1 MKQPKYSEGQMVRLK
16 SYEDLKANEYH
27 FLYSDENL
35 KTAAGAEVAI
45 YKVKND
51 LRTIVW
57 YEVGQWGHN
66 SIEIP
71 ESYIEC
77 DASPE
82 KIAASIESESKKSK
96 NFQEFSNQMR
106 AAICNEEY
114 TYRNVKTLLEECL
127 HILDSKMRKQFHL
140 DKDKD
145 LKKELL
151 AIIDIDNISVRR
163 FLSVPEINIGR
174 FNEKKFPIEST
185 VDFEEVL
192 TWITR
197 KLDLFST
204 RWYSGKLRSDS
215 LKSCSKEMKSSF
227 ECVKRSL
234 NHYGEKD
241 YFHNSDLVEL
251 SMFAIQTIIY
261 LENPKETDKEKLT
274 EAFHSVTRRM
284 ADLYQ
289 RKNKDYG
296 NSFAI
301 SMDTDGLL
309 VAKIRIGDKVNR
321 YCTLVENNSEAQVTD
336 ESLID
341 TLIDMANYCVMTVV
355 WLEAQ
360 EDRNPE

>member
-66 SIEIP
+66 AIEIP
-71 ESYIEC
+71 EAYIEC
-77 DASPE
+77 DASPV
-82 KIAASIESESKKSK
+82 KGPIPIESESKESK
-96 NFQEFSNQMR
+96 NFMEFSKEVKK
-106 AAICNEEY
+106 AILSGQYSFSDVE
-114 TYRNVKTLLEECL
+114 RLVGECL
-127 HILDSKMRKQFHL
+127 VCLINRKHGEDADEVL
-140 DKDKD
+140 YYTIGGRADP
-145 LKKELL
+145 L
-151 AIIDIDNISVRR
+151 IIRG
-163 FLSVPEINIGR
+163 FMSVPEINIGR
-174 FNEKKFPIEST
+174 LNGKQFPIEKI

-192 TWITR
+192 LWITR

-215 LKSCSKEMKSSF
+215 LGSCSIDIKASF
-227 ECVKRSL
+227 ESVKRSFRYRMKKEL
-234 NHYGEKD
+234 DFCNME
-241 YFHNSDLVEL
+241 LVEL